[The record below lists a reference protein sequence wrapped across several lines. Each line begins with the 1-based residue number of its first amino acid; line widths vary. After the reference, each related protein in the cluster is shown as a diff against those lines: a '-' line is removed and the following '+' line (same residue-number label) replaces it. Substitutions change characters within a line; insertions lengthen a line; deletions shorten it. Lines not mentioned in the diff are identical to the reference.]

1 MRRVGS
7 THRQIIIGIIQT
19 QYDSRNFKSSD
30 GFPLHRYPQPS
41 TAPNEKGRSMTGLLA
56 LNTQLS

>member
-1 MRRVGS
+1 MRRVGL

-30 GFPLHRYPQPS
+30 GCPLHCYPQPS
-41 TAPNEKGRSMTGLLA
+41 TAPNEKGRSKTGPLGVE
-56 LNTQLS
+56 Q